1 MLSGVT
7 LRGPSVEQCGRQ
19 PRCILVHKQGWG
31 VGSRGLQILHG
42 IPLIDAALLGAD
54 AALIVGGPDE
64 RHPTREVVVP
74 PCHFTGLVKHLEGRP
89 GGGERSSGP
98 GTCKGYTFMAVGWA
112 LGRDSLPTRQSGT
125 TISSQRLCQL
135 NSQRTGYPSSFPKK

>member
-7 LRGPSVEQCGRQ
+7 LRGPSAEQCGRQ

-98 GTCKGYTFMAVGWA
+98 GTWVLQLAKGTLSWQWDGH
-112 LGRDSLPTRQSGT
+112 SEGT
-125 TISSQRLCQL
+125 PCPHGSQVQL
-135 NSQRTGYPSSFPKK
+135 LAPRGCVN